1 MDTTGYISL
10 TRQSGLLKEL
20 QAVANN
26 IANIS
31 TTGFRREGVVF
42 AEELRALD
50 AEGGGVAMT
59 SARVRFTDGSIG
71 GTTQTNGTFDLAIDG
86 PGFFMVE
93 SPSGERLTRAGS
105 FSANSDGDLVSMGGL
120 RVLDSGGAPIFV
132 PPDASEIGVAQDG
145 TVSIAGR
152 PTAQIGIFEV
162 ENPQMLTR
170 EDGVLF
176 RSETE
181 AAPAQNSRVMQGFLE
196 GSNVDAVTEMAR
208 LIEVQRAYELGQN
221 LLDSENERIR
231 SSIKALGR
239 AQ

>member
-1 MDTTGYISL
+1 MDTTGYIAL

-50 AEGGGVAMT
+50 TEGGGVAMT
-59 SARVRFTDGSIG
+59 SARVRFTESRNGNTTKTDGE
-71 GTTQTNGTFDLAIDG
+71 FDLAIDG
-86 PGFFMVE
+86 AGFFMVE
-93 SPSGERLTRAGS
+93 TPAGERLTRSGS
-105 FSANSDGDLVSMGGL
+105 FSANADGDLVSMTGY
-120 RVLDSGGAPIFV
+120 RVLDSGGAPIFI
-132 PPDASEIGVAQDG
+132 PPDAQNVGIAQDG
-145 TVSIAGR
+145 TVSIGGR
-152 PTAQIGIFEV
+152 PTAQIGVFEV
-162 ENPQMLTR
+162 DNPQMLIR

-181 AAPAQNSRVMQGFLE
+181 AIPAENSRVLQGFLE
-196 GSNVDAVTEMAR
+196 GSNVDAVSEMAR

-221 LLDSENERIR
+221 LLDSEDERIR
-231 SSIKALGR
+231 SSIRTLGR
-239 AQ
+239 SK